1 MAPGAGKKER
11 RNYHSADESPKGWKG
26 VNEWTVIWDVIG
38 NGDTKRVVRMRGLLH
53 LVSMGFVLRRVK
65 LTS

>member
-1 MAPGAGKKER
+1 MAPGAGKKDC

-53 LVSMGFVLRRVK
+53 LHSMGFVL
-65 LTS
+65 